1 MDYSINFCELNN
13 LKYELGR
20 FWYHAPF
27 SNNIVFLD
35 GLVTEVKY
43 KFQFSKVGIPDDFVK
58 RCNENYENFIEKYRR
73 SHSYV
78 QNVSCYT
85 NRYMISQYADE
96 GRNGCL
102 LVYDM
107 ISDRIIFNGV
117 PTFDSQ
123 EGTIKDFLAMRFGG
137 KSPLFAVEGDRIYG
151 MIPAESLGVLDSNE
165 KIKGLLKKGTLSN
178 DNPILFSVDIK
189 ENFD

>member
-1 MDYSINFCELNN
+1 MGSSAAVSSVCSSP
-13 LKYELGR
+13 
-20 FWYHAPF
+20 APA
-27 SNNIVFLD
+27 SSL
-35 GLVTEVKY
+35 
-43 KFQFSKVGIPDDFVK
+43 PD
-58 RCNENYENFIEKYRR
+58 
-73 SHSYV
+73 
-78 QNVSCYT
+78 
-85 NRYMISQYADE
+85 
-96 GRNGCL
+96 
-102 LVYDM
+102 
-107 ISDRIIFNGV
+107 
-117 PTFDSQ
+117 TFDSQ